1 MNLPAGRQVT
11 NEEVKKYCLKLI
23 ELEKETQTIK
33 PGIYRHYKGNL
44 YEVIGSVRHSET
56 LEELILYKALYK
68 SEGENLWVRPG
79 KMFSEQVEVEGKRV
93 LRFTFV
99 E

>member
-1 MNLPAGRQVT
+1 MKV
-11 NEEVKKYCLKLI
+11 
-23 ELEKETQTIK
+23 EKEGRIVK

-56 LEELILYKALYK
+56 LEELILYKALYL
-68 SEGENLWVRPG
+68 SEGENLWVRP
-79 KMFSEQVEVEGKRV
+79 KQMFGENVEVEGKMIP
-93 LRFTFV
+93 RFSFV